1 MKALGRVVSAFAAS
15 ILAASTAI
23 ASIPATTLAQAQLN
37 PDVAALARLPIVDS
51 TKLRAHVAQLAG
63 KSGKLLAA
71 FVAPPRPITVS
82 LFTKIV
88 SPSKN
93 ITYSK
98 TILYT
103 TKAIPQIQQVTG
115 ASRIGIFS
123 LITMKS
129 FAEKM
134 SGWVNGY
141 HVGYWPEEK
150 GRLRS
155 LAYEN
160 PDGFIE
166 VTPQNQDLRI
176 SEHFRLRDF
185 LTHDQ
190 ENIWPKYM
198 VLQEPLVDKLE
209 LVIQDLESHGIRAS
223 QMRVLSGFRTPQYN
237 MALGDESGRARDSR
251 HQFGDAADVYIDAN
265 GDGRMD
271 DLNRDGR
278 VNFGDARVILAAVER
293 IERLYPDLVGGVG
306 LYHSTGPHGPFAHI
320 DVRGSRAR
328 WVKGARL
335 ARSNHRS
342 RSKRSKSRVAAAG
355 SSTSGSR
362 GGSSPR

>member
-1 MKALGRVVSAFAAS
+1 MKALGRVVSACAAP
-15 ILAASTAI
+15 ILAASAAI
-23 ASIPATTLAQAQLN
+23 VSLPATSIAQAQLHTE
-37 PDVAALARLPIVDS
+37 VAALARLPIVDS
-51 TKLRAHVAQLAG
+51 SSLRTHVSHLAG

-82 LFTKIV
+82 LLTKSI

-103 TKAIPQIQQVTG
+103 TKALPQVQQVAG
-115 ASRIGIFS
+115 ASHIGQFS

-129 FAEKM
+129 FADKM

-155 LAYEN
+155 AAYEN

-166 VTPQNQDLRI
+166 VTPQNQDMRI

-198 VLQEPLVDKLE
+198 VLQEELVDKLE
-209 LVIQDLESHGIRAS
+209 LVIQDLESRGIRAS
-223 QMRVLSGFRTPQYN
+223 QMRVLSGFRTPHYN
-237 MALGDESGRARDSR
+237 LALGDESGRARDSR
-251 HQFGDAADVYIDAN
+251 HQFGDAADVYIDSN

-278 VNFGDARVILAAVER
+278 VNFGDARVILASVER
-293 IERLYPDLVGGVG
+293 IERMYPDLVGGVG
-306 LYHSTGPHGPFAHI
+306 LYHSSGPHGPFAHI

-328 WVKGARL
+328 WVKGSRL
-335 ARSNHRS
+335 ARAHHKS
-342 RSKRSKSRVAAAG
+342 RSKRAKSRVA
-355 SSTSGSR
+355 TSGSHSGAR
-362 GGSSPR
+362 GGSAPR